1 MKTLK
6 TLLTFCGVF
15 FGLYAAQSFAKE
27 KPNIVLIMANDVSR
41 DWISC
46 YGAKHKTPNIDR
58 LASQGL
64 RFNTAWS
71 MPICTPT
78 RVTLLTGQY
87 PFHHGWTKHYDVP
100 RWGGEGLSSKK
111 FTTFARVLRDAGYA
125 TAIGGKWQINNL
137 REQPDALFKHGF
149 DEHCV
154 WTGMEAGHP
163 ETGERYFNGHLLTNG
178 KRSTAKYGP
187 DTINAFLMNFIRRH
201 KTKPFLV
208 YYPMLLTHGPHGATP
223 ANAARPPESKHDLFA
238 ANVSYMDKLVGQ
250 LVQSIDALGLR
261 KNTLIVFTT
270 DNGSSVAGTIELT
283 VGKQAKSI
291 SHIPEI
297 KEYPKGKGRLTDV
310 GVHVPLIV
318 RAPFLVPEPG
328 TYTRDL
334 VDFTDFFPTF
344 VELAGAEL
352 PKDTEIDGQSFV
364 PSLRGEEDP
373 FLKRN
378 WIFAQVGGQ
387 RMIRDWNYLYYSDQR
402 LYGISFDPKQR
413 ADLLKVKH
421 NDKIAPSAHSRLST
435 ILSRFPK
442 KDAAAP
448 FAMYG
453 KRHASE

>member
-1 MKTLK
+1 MKTLF
-6 TLLTFCGVF
+6 TFCAVF
-15 FGLYAAQSFAKE
+15 IGLFTTPVFAKDR
-27 KPNIVLIMANDVSR
+27 PNIILIMADDVSR
-41 DWISC
+41 DWIGC

-125 TAIGGKWQINNL
+125 TAIGGKWQISNL
-137 REQPDALFKHGF
+137 REQPRALHNHGF
-149 DEHCV
+149 DEHCI

-163 ETGERYFNGHLLTNG
+163 ETGLRYFKGHILTNG
-178 KRSTAKYGP
+178 KRTTADYGP
-187 DTINAFLMNFIRRH
+187 DTINAFLIDFIGRH

-208 YYPMLLTHGPHGATP
+208 YYPMLLTHGPHGANPT
-223 ANAARPPESKHDLFA
+223 NRDKPPKSKADFFA
-238 ANVSYMDKLVGQ
+238 DNVDYMDKLVGQ
-250 LVQSIDALGLR
+250 LVAAVDDLGLR

-270 DNGSSVAGTIELT
+270 DNGSSVAGSIELT

-291 SHIPEI
+291 SHIPKIEG
-297 KEYPKGKGRLTDV
+297 YPKGKGRLTDI

-318 RAPFLVPEPG
+318 RAPFLIREPG

-344 VELAGAEL
+344 AELAEAEL
-352 PKDTEIDGQSFV
+352 PKTAKIDGKSFV
-364 PSLRGEEDP
+364 PSLRGQEDP

-378 WIFAQVGGQ
+378 WIFAQFGNQ
-387 RMIRDWNYLYYSDQR
+387 RMIRDWNYLYYSDER

-421 NDKIAPSAHSRLST
+421 NDKIAPSAHTRLST
-435 ILSRFPK
+435 ILNRFPK

-448 FAMYG
+448 FSEYE

>member
-1 MKTLK
+1 MRKTF
-6 TLLTFCGVF
+6 TFCAIVIGF
-15 FGLYAAQSFAKE
+15 FAAPVFAKE
-27 KPNIVLIMANDVSR
+27 QPNIILIMADDVSR

-46 YGAKHKTPNIDR
+46 YGAQHETPHIDR

-64 RFNTAWS
+64 RFDTAWS

-100 RWGGEGLSSKK
+100 RWGGDGLSPTK

-137 REQPDALFKHGF
+137 REQPNALRNHGF

-154 WTGMEAGHP
+154 WTGMETGHP
-163 ETGERYFNGHLLTNG
+163 ETGQRYFQGHILTNG
-178 KRSTAKYGP
+178 KRTTAAYGP
-187 DTINAFLMNFIRRH
+187 DTINAFLIDFIRRN
-201 KTKPFLV
+201 KTNPFLV
-208 YYPMLLTHGPHGATP
+208 YYPMLLTHGPHGANP
-223 ANAARPPESKHDLFA
+223 ANRDKPPASKQEFYA
-238 ANVSYMDKLVGQ
+238 ANVDYMDKLVGK
-250 LVQSIDALGLR
+250 LVAAVDDLGLR
-261 KNTLIVFTT
+261 KNTLVIFTT

-291 SHIPEI
+291 RHIPEI
-297 KEYPKGKGRLTDV
+297 KGYPKGKGRLTDI

-318 RAPFLVPEPG
+318 RAPFLIQEPG

-344 VELAGAEL
+344 AELAEAKL
-352 PKDTEIDGQSFV
+352 PKTVKADGKSFV

-378 WIFAQVGGQ
+378 WILAQFGNQ
-387 RMIRDWNYLYYSDQR
+387 RMIRDWNYLYYSDER

-421 NDKIAPSAHSRLST
+421 NDKIAPSAHERLST

-442 KDAAAP
+442 EDAAAP
-448 FAMYG
+448 FSEYE
-453 KRHASE
+453 KRYARE